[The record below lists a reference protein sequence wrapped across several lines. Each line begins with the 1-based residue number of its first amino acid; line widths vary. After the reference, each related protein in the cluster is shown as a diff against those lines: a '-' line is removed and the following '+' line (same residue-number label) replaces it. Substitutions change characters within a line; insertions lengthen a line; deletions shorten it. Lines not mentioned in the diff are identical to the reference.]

1 MPARVFV
8 AAALRPGEVRQPER
22 RIVLESFGHNR
33 IQNRWRRTNIGNND
47 FAAEQPAG
55 QQEVTGLLAKKSD
68 GENHR
73 DGAQDF
79 TRIAHHTARNVDC
92 DDRRSL
98 LGRGGQ
104 SFLGG
109 ALQRAAAPGAE
120 DCVHH
125 QFRPFERGWRQ
136 RFDRATPALRM
147 MVCFALQTFARSE

>member
-1 MPARVFV
+1 
-8 AAALRPGEVRQPER
+8 
-22 RIVLESFGHNR
+22 
-33 IQNRWRRTNIGNND
+33 
-47 FAAEQPAG
+47 
-55 QQEVTGLLAKKSD
+55 VTGLLAKKSD

-109 ALQRAAAPGAE
+109 PSSARLSPAPKIAS
-120 DCVHH
+120 
-125 QFRPFERGWRQ
+125 
-136 RFDRATPALRM
+136 TTSSALRARLASKVRPRLSSAPHD
-147 MVCFALQTFARSE
+147 VCFALQTFARSE